1 MLNNEGA
8 MFRLT
13 NVFFLDHLKDIPR
26 TESGKDYSMIS
37 VRNFDAGF
45 VKKHFHQLHALM
57 YD

>member
-26 TESGKDYSMIS
+26 TESGKDYSI
-37 VRNFDAGF
+37 
-45 VKKHFHQLHALM
+45 
-57 YD
+57 